1 MESKIGNGEMSE
13 LELTAIAF
21 IVALYFCGCGRGGGR
36 GKQEGQDKKLW
47 DAKPKASLHLS

>member
-36 GKQEGQDKKLW
+36 GKQEGQDKKL
-47 DAKPKASLHLS
+47 

>member
-13 LELTAIAF
+13 LELTEIAF

-36 GKQEGQDKKLW
+36 RGGGRGKQEGQDKKL
-47 DAKPKASLHLS
+47 